1 MLVWNTN
8 ELYSIRILSI
18 DNTIMKKL
26 KEKLIKVIDKID
38 GFFLQ
43 FYPEL
48 TKHMNKKDDK

>member
-1 MLVWNTN
+1 MLVWNTH
-8 ELYSIRILSI
+8 ELYSICIFSI
-18 DNTIMKKL
+18 DNTIMKKS

-43 FYPEL
+43 LYPEL

>member
-8 ELYSIRILSI
+8 ELYSIRILSTG
-18 DNTIMKKL
+18 NTIMKKL

>member
-43 FYPEL
+43 LYPEL